1 MAVVSFFSMWLAVLV
16 LSVFFACRK
25 AGCCSTVC
33 VKDKDASAAGA
44 AVPLC
49 VVCGVI
55 LVLFACGCAGVL
67 RLGAWLVLMAGAA
80 AAGWLAVAGLRQRG
94 HKEAALAAALRGCV
108 CPAWLVAFGGSAV
121 LAVFLAVRQPLFRQ
135 WDEFSFWGT
144 AANAV
149 WQHDA
154 LYTLVEQT
162 NLEARSYPPAL
173 PLLSYAFSFLADRFA
188 PWLLYAAYGVLSF
201 SVFGAVTGL
210 AGRSAAPAAFGA
222 MACVLAP
229 FAVECWSDG
238 QVLNAYVTAYS
249 DQILGILTA
258 GGCAV
263 WLCAVRPAD
272 GPLRGG
278 AYAAALA
285 GTALVTAVLG
295 LVKDVGLP
303 LGLVVFLVCVLDH
316 FCNDFL
322 RCKKDARAWLRL
334 VGVGAALAATAALA
348 YMVWARHL
356 AAALA
361 MDRSETGGSA
371 GLSTA
376 GMLVS
381 GVRELL
387 GIGRTEKF
395 AAVLSAMIQAVFTR
409 RVTVFGTGAMTV
421 AVIAVVLLAAF
432 LLARRGQRRR
442 VVSFALASGTGFAG
456 YWFFQLICYVYV
468 FSEADGRGL
477 VSYPR
482 YMGIYYLFWLLGALA
497 VLLCAAKGRF
507 GGLGVM
513 AAGILLLL
521 CCWLRID
528 AEDTFLQ
535 SSPVQWELQTVVEQR
550 AQQAREAAAAAPEP
564 DRVLVVTQWDD
575 GGRWYRYACALEPL
589 PLYHVDG
596 DGTIVSKEEPGEFA
610 LRLDRSDIAA
620 FLKANDCTLLV
631 ADVLDYYFCME
642 FAPLFTDALAGYENG
657 TCHVYRVEYTD
668 GGDGVVFV
676 PWKEA
681 LHV

>member
-55 LVLFACGCAGVL
+55 LMLFVCGCAGVL

-295 LVKDVGLP
+295 LV
-303 LGLVVFLVCVLDH
+303 
-316 FCNDFL
+316 
-322 RCKKDARAWLRL
+322 
-334 VGVGAALAATAALA
+334 
-348 YMVWARHL
+348 
-356 AAALA
+356 
-361 MDRSETGGSA
+361 
-371 GLSTA
+371 
-376 GMLVS
+376 
-381 GVRELL
+381 
-387 GIGRTEKF
+387 
-395 AAVLSAMIQAVFTR
+395 
-409 RVTVFGTGAMTV
+409 
-421 AVIAVVLLAAF
+421 
-432 LLARRGQRRR
+432 
-442 VVSFALASGTGFAG
+442 
-456 YWFFQLICYVYV
+456 
-468 FSEADGRGL
+468 
-477 VSYPR
+477 
-482 YMGIYYLFWLLGALA
+482 
-497 VLLCAAKGRF
+497 
-507 GGLGVM
+507 
-513 AAGILLLL
+513 
-521 CCWLRID
+521 
-528 AEDTFLQ
+528 
-535 SSPVQWELQTVVEQR
+535 
-550 AQQAREAAAAAPEP
+550 
-564 DRVLVVTQWDD
+564 
-575 GGRWYRYACALEPL
+575 
-589 PLYHVDG
+589 
-596 DGTIVSKEEPGEFA
+596 
-610 LRLDRSDIAA
+610 
-620 FLKANDCTLLV
+620 
-631 ADVLDYYFCME
+631 
-642 FAPLFTDALAGYENG
+642 
-657 TCHVYRVEYTD
+657 
-668 GGDGVVFV
+668 
-676 PWKEA
+676 
-681 LHV
+681 